1 MCRVLPIGK
10 RREKMQPMRFNPL
23 RFNGIFFALII
34 ILVIGG
40 FPGRALAHRVTIF
53 AWVDGDTVY
62 TQSRFSGGKAVK
74 NGDVFVYDSQG
85 NRLLA
90 GKTDAVGEFTFKLPG
105 KTDLRVVLNA
115 GMGHGNEWILSAD
128 DIDPAGKKA
137 GGTRPS
143 ASFVKPILAPS
154 PAPDGLTRD
163 DIKSIVDSSI
173 DNKLKPM
180 MKLISELR
188 NDDSSFTDILG
199 GIGYIIGLIG
209 LAAYI
214 HARKKR

>member
-1 MCRVLPIGK
+1 
-10 RREKMQPMRFNPL
+10 MRFNRSRTNSL
-23 RFNGIFFALII
+23 LYGLII
-34 ILVIGG
+34 IFVIGG
-40 FPGRALAHRVTIF
+40 LHGQALAHRVTIF

-62 TQSRFSGGKAVK
+62 TQSRFSGGKAVI
-74 NGDVFVYDSQG
+74 NGDVFVYNSQG
-85 NRLLA
+85 NQLLA
-90 GKTDAVGEFTFKLPG
+90 GKTDPAGEFTFKLPG

-137 GGTRPS
+137 NSTRPS
-143 ASFVKPILAPS
+143 ISSIKPILPPA
-154 PAPDGLTRD
+154 PAPDRLTRD

-188 NDDSSFTDILG
+188 NDDPSFTDIMG

-209 LAAYI
+209 LAAYF
-214 HARKKR
+214 HARKK